1 MKKIL
6 TSFLLVASS
15 CSYAEFNL
23 VIPLENQ
30 QGGALPVNSITFKLS
45 DSETPTNPSN
55 PSYENTGGSFG
66 TGNSSNSMITAETAA
81 TYVDRTT
88 VAYTLTTT
96 HKLILDS
103 VSVKDVSVMVV
114 YIQMQGSLTRTVLVL
129 ALTLVLFMYLALRQV
144 LFLILIMVWV
154 KLITVLDYHL
164 ILRLLADTKQ
174 TDFYLKRLRPFF
186 F

>member
-1 MKKIL
+1 M
-6 TSFLLVASS
+6 SFLLVASS

-23 VIPLENQ
+23 VIPLETQ

-103 VSVKDVSVMVV
+103 VSVEDVSGNGGVYSNARITYQNCSGSGPYTCVV
-114 YIQMQGSLTRTVLVL
+114 HVSGTETSALFDPDNGLGEVNNSIGLSLD
-129 ALTLVLFMYLALRQV
+129 
-144 LFLILIMVWV
+144 
-154 KLITVLDYHL
+154 ITFTGRY
-164 ILRLLADTKQ
+164 Q
-174 TDFYLKRLRPFF
+174 TN
-186 F
+186 